1 MGCEALVIGSANAP
15 VPEVIEHG
23 VNGLLVPFYDSA
35 ALAETVVEALAHPD
49 RYEPIR
55 KAARRTLLER
65 YDLKTICLPQQIKLF
80 DAVLEGRAGDSV
92 IPASD

>member
-1 MGCEALVIGSANAP
+1 
-15 VPEVIEHG
+15 
-23 VNGLLVPFYDSA
+23 
-35 ALAETVVEALAHPD
+35 VEALAHPD

-80 DAVLEGRAGDSV
+80 DAVLAGRAGDSV
-92 IPASD
+92 IPVA